1 MGGWV
6 GGWMDGWMDGWMHGC
21 MDAWMHGCMMDVC
34 IHIVLSSDMLLLA
47 SKVIILVINS
57 ANVHM

>member
-1 MGGWV
+1 
-6 GGWMDGWMDGWMHGC
+6 
-21 MDAWMHGCMMDVC
+21 MHGCMMDVC